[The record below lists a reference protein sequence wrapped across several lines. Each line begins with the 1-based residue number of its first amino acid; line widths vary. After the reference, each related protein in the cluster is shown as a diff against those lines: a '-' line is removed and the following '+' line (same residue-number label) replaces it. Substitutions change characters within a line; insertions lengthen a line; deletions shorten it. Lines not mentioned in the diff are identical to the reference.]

1 VKRLLRTVA
10 LVLVMTMTT
19 LPAVA
24 DVTDEDVARA
34 RAEVNALLSDS
45 QALGAEVQEAWAHQ
59 FELEDEISSLQTSI
73 EIAHAKIGETEQR
86 LEDVAVE
93 LYMGSTTSANLQ
105 ILFSASSEGFEAS
118 RQYLDQVTGS
128 DRDIVNQLKSLRTEL
143 GNQTDRLA
151 DASEEQVAL
160 TADLEQKAGALQQR
174 LVDAQ
179 AVYDGLVQRQAQE
192 EAARQAAAEA
202 ARRAAAEEAARNATT
217 TTVGGTPNT
226 TVGGGGTATTTNPPS
241 TGTTAPPA
249 PPPVPS
255 SGNGT
260 CPVAG
265 AVSFTDSFGAP
276 RSGGRR
282 HEGVDMIA
290 ARGTPVVA
298 LYNGRI
304 HRITTGAL
312 SGLAIWLKSDSGD
325 QFFYAHLD
333 SYADISTGQSV
344 SAGQVIGYVGSTGNA
359 PEWLPHL
366 HFEYHPGGGGAVD
379 PYPLVKTLCG

>member
-1 VKRLLRTVA
+1 VKRFLRIVA
-10 LVLVMTMTT
+10 FVLVITMTS
-19 LPAVA
+19 LPATA
-24 DVTDEDVARA
+24 EVTDEDVAKA
-34 RAEVNALLSDS
+34 RAEVNTLLSDS
-45 QALGAEVQEAWAHQ
+45 QELGAEVQEAWAHQ
-59 FELEDEISSLQTSI
+59 FELEDEIASLQTSI

-128 DRDIVNQLKSLRTEL
+128 DRDIVNQLKSLRVEL
-143 GNQTDRLA
+143 DTQTGRLA
-151 DASEEQVAL
+151 DASDEQVAL
-160 TADLEQKAGALQQR
+160 TADLEQKAGVLQQR

-179 AVYDGLVQRQAQE
+179 GVYDGLVQRQAEE

-202 ARRAAAEEAARNATT
+202 AARAAAEEAARNATT
-217 TTVGGTPNT
+217 TTAPGATPNT
-226 TVGGGGTATTTNPPS
+226 TAGGGDSATTT
-241 TGTTAPPA
+241 TTPA
-249 PPPVPS
+249 TVTTTPASPPVPS
-255 SGNGT
+255 GGGGT

-298 LYNGRI
+298 LYNGKI
-304 HRITTGAL
+304 YRITTGSL
-312 SGLAIWLKSDSGD
+312 SGLAIWFKSDKGD
-325 QFFYAHLD
+325 QYFYAHLD
-333 SYADISTGQSV
+333 SYADIASGQSV
-344 SAGQVIGYVGSTGNA
+344 SSGQVIGYVGSTGNA

-379 PYPLVKTLCG
+379 PYPLVKSLCG